1 MDQQA
6 AQSLVDDLL
15 PRLRRLAAAL
25 KGRGPAADDLVAR
38 SWEQSLAALDEFDG
52 QSRFDLWVVRRLIR
66 LFLADQGE
74 EPLGASEQLA
84 KLQGLGDV
92 RVSAEG
98 LIAGMAQLAPV
109 ERAAVAL
116 ACIEGLS
123 YPEAAKCLGLSVK
136 DFVQRLI
143 AGRRAL
149 IIGLGGV
156 EAVVGEEAA

>member
-1 MDQQA
+1 MDLQA

-38 SWEQSLAALDEFDG
+38 SWEESLEAIGEFDG
-52 QSRFDLWVVRRLIR
+52 QSRFDLWVMRRLVR

-74 EPLGASEQLA
+74 APLGASEQLA
-84 KLQGLGDV
+84 KLQDLEDV

-98 LIAGMAQLAPV
+98 LIAGMAQLPPFD
-109 ERAAVAL
+109 RAAVAL
-116 ACIEGLS
+116 VCVEGLS
-123 YPEAAKCLGLSVK
+123 YPEAAKCLGVPVK

-149 IIGLGGV
+149 VVGLGGV
-156 EAVVGEEAA
+156 EAVAGVEAA